1 MNKIYDSTFFNGFI
15 EIQFLYHTIIHFKWT
30 VRWLLVASQSRA
42 LISRVNFRTFS
53 LSPPETLLIAITPPP
68 LSSRFIM
75 ILFYKLLVFVL
86 VAAIQV

>member
-42 LISRVNFRTFS
+42 LISRVNF
-53 LSPPETLLIAITPPP
+53 
-68 LSSRFIM
+68 
-75 ILFYKLLVFVL
+75 
-86 VAAIQV
+86 